1 MSETQTDVQVR
12 RTAIGVLA
20 VCTLLNFLSRGV
32 SESYAVFLLPLERE
46 FGADR
51 ATLTGIYSVYMLM
64 NGLAAPAVGMAF
76 DRVGPRAVYAGGI
89 ACFGIG
95 YILAGSI
102 GALWQLYALVGL
114 VGGVAAAATG
124 MVPASALASRWF
136 RARLASAMGVLYA
149 SLGTGLLLFA
159 PITQGLIDAFGWRGA
174 YRVLG
179 AGALLLLPLLL
190 LLPWR
195 RMAAGHPGYAASGI
209 QRTAQG
215 AAWTLSRAIRTTPF
229 WALFAVMFVT
239 SVSTYA
245 INVQIVA
252 YLVEVGFAPLQ
263 AASVYGFV
271 GMLSVT
277 GMLGAGVA
285 AGRFGERAV
294 ATFAYA
300 CSIAGIVALAAL
312 EATPSQLLLVAFV
325 VLFGSVAGSRGPLIA
340 VLAARHFSGGG
351 LGAIYGAIVVGLG
364 LGGAVGSWAVGV
376 LHDLTGDYRAGF
388 ALGACGAAAGIGL
401 FWFVG
406 ALRDPRG
413 AAGGKVAAPRG
424 PE

>member
-1 MSETQTDVQVR
+1 VSEAQTDAQVR

-20 VCTLLNFLSRGV
+20 VCAVLNFLSRGV

-64 NGLAAPAVGMAF
+64 NGLAGPAVGMAF
-76 DRVGPRAVYAGGI
+76 DRFGPRAVYAVGI
-89 ACFGIG
+89 ACFGIA

-102 GALWQLYALVGL
+102 GALWQLYAFVGL
-114 VGGVAAAATG
+114 VGGVAAAAIG
-124 MVPASALASRWF
+124 MVPASTLASRWF

-149 SLGTGLLLFA
+149 GLGIGLLLFA
-159 PITQGLIDAFGWRGA
+159 PITQGLIDAFGWRDA

-179 AGALLLLPLLL
+179 AGALILLPLLVF
-190 LLPWR
+190 LPWR
-195 RMAAGHPGYAASGI
+195 RMAAGHPDYAAGGI
-209 QRTAQG
+209 PRTAQG
-215 AAWTLSRAIRTTPF
+215 AAWTLARAIRTRPF

-239 SVSTYA
+239 SLSTYA
-245 INVQIVA
+245 INVQVVA

-271 GMLSVT
+271 GMLSVV
-277 GMLGAGVA
+277 GMLGAGMA

-312 EATPSQLLLVAFV
+312 EATPSRLLLFAFV
-325 VLFGSVAGSRGPLIA
+325 ALFGTVAGSRGPLIA

-351 LGAIYGAIVVGLG
+351 LGAIYGTIVVGMG
-364 LGGAVGSWAVGV
+364 LGGAAGSWAVGM
-376 LHDLTGDYRAGF
+376 LHDLTGGYLVGF
-388 ALGACGAAAGIGL
+388 ALGASGAIAGIAL
-401 FWFVG
+401 FWRVG
-406 ALRDPRG
+406 ALGDPRG
-413 AAGGKVAAPRG
+413 VAGRKIAEPGDRA
-424 PE
+424 

>member
-1 MSETQTDVQVR
+1 VSETQTDVQVR